1 MKHNFLKLVFSF
13 LIISSLSALQAQAYD
28 EEYILP
34 PPLPSK
40 LRSTVTVPESLDPN
54 AWPSKQ
60 PQSFDLQNFERQ
72 LQQIL
77 VGSTENYRR
86 TLLVLDHYKVLPE
99 ADPSSD
105 LQDLQ
110 EQQTL
115 NQARNILTY
124 LDPLKMFDKIA
135 SMDAQDIKFYQDIQS
150 KMVMD
155 FQLKLKSDKM
165 NSDADFDHKI
175 MELNSNE
182 ARLPLAGLRIALD
195 PGHMGGTFWDKKTG
209 KYVQDSKGRIVSEG
223 VIALQTALLLKK
235 EFQSL
240 GAQVLVTHE
249 TLGAV
254 SDQDVNTFD
263 ITPYAQAELRDNIH
277 APWFIKLIQSAKND
291 KELLQ
296 LFDNSAERKKLFSES
311 NRDFYFIRRTDLW
324 ARVNKINQWNPDLVL
339 IIHFDTDDSGDHNG
353 GVNPKAPNATKAY
366 VVGGYQV
373 NELGSR
379 SARQY
384 FARHLLDQRSW
395 DQSVRMSQSILKNFT
410 TQMGLKLA
418 SSGGESA
425 YAVAPG
431 VFARNLVIPRMLKAP
446 VMSYLEC
453 LFYNNPAEF
462 ERFYNTKYPLDIGGK
477 NYPYSDRLLQVV
489 NSIRDGVLQFYQAQ

>member
-1 MKHNFLKLVFSF
+1 MLWWEFQVKLCEARKQEAKVDRLQFSFDDKGMKHNFLKLVFSF

-40 LRSTVTVPESLDPN
+40 FPEPFVLDLNTVLN
-54 AWPSKQ
+54 
-60 PQSFDLQNFERQ
+60 
-72 LQQIL
+72 
-77 VGSTENYRR
+77 STENYRR

-99 ADPSSD
+99 ADPSNE

-110 EQQTL
+110 QLQTM
-115 NQARNILTY
+115 NQARKVLSF
-124 LDPLKMFDKIA
+124 LDPLNIFDKIA
-135 SMDAQDIKFYQDIQS
+135 SMDTQDVKFYQDIQS
-150 KMVMD
+150 KMIMD
-155 FQLKLKSDKM
+155 FQLKLKADSSISD
-165 NSDADFDHKI
+165 I
-175 MELNSNE
+175 ELDNKNT
-182 ARLPLAGLRIALD
+182 RLPLAGLRIALD

>member
-1 MKHNFLKLVFSF
+1 MWWEFQVKLCEARKQEAKVDRLQFSFDDKGMKHNFLKLVFSF

-40 LRSTVTVPESLDPN
+40 FPEPFVLDLNTVLN
-54 AWPSKQ
+54 
-60 PQSFDLQNFERQ
+60 
-72 LQQIL
+72 
-77 VGSTENYRR
+77 STENYRR

-99 ADPSSD
+99 ADPSNE

-110 EQQTL
+110 QLQTM
-115 NQARNILTY
+115 NQARKVLSF
-124 LDPLKMFDKIA
+124 LDPLNIFDKIA
-135 SMDAQDIKFYQDIQS
+135 SMDTQDVKFYQDIQS
-150 KMVMD
+150 KMIMD
-155 FQLKLKSDKM
+155 FQLKLKADSSISD
-165 NSDADFDHKI
+165 I
-175 MELNSNE
+175 ELDNKNT
-182 ARLPLAGLRIALD
+182 RLPLAGLRIALD

>member
-1 MKHNFLKLVFSF
+1 MKHNFLKFIYSILV
-13 LIISSLSALQAQAYD
+13 ISSLSALQAQAYD
-28 EEYILP
+28 EEYIIP
-34 PPLPSK
+34 PSSQFSAPF
-40 LRSTVTVPESLDPN
+40 VLDPKTV
-54 AWPSKQ
+54 S
-60 PQSFDLQNFERQ
+60 S
-72 LQQIL
+72 
-77 VGSTENYRR
+77 STENYRR

-99 ADPSSD
+99 ADPSNE

-110 EQQTL
+110 QLQTM
-115 NQARNILTY
+115 NQAKKILSF
-124 LDPLKMFDKIA
+124 LDPLKIFDKIA
-135 SMDAQDIKFYQDIQS
+135 SIDTQDVKFYQDIQS
-150 KMVMD
+150 KMIMD
-155 FQLKLKSDKM
+155 FQLKLKTVSSISDIE
-165 NSDADFDHKI
+165 SDI
-175 MELNSNE
+175 RNT
-182 ARLPLAGLRIALD
+182 RLPLAGLRIALD

-235 EFQSL
+235 EFQAL

-254 SDQDVNTFD
+254 SNQDVNTFD

-277 APWFIKLIQSAKND
+277 APWFVKLIQSAKND

-353 GVNPKAPNATKAY
+353 GVNPNAPNATKAY

-395 DQSVRMSQSILKNFT
+395 DQSVRISQSILKNFT

-477 NYPYSDRLLQVV
+477 NYPYSDRLLLVV
-489 NSIRDGVLQFYQAQ
+489 KSIRDGVLQFYQAQ